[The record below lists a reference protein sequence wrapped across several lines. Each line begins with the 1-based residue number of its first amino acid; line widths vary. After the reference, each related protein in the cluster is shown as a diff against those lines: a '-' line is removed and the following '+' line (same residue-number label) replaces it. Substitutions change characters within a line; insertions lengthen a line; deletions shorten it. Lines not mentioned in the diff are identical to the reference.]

1 MHSQKSLSRLGTLSD
16 TVEMLLHT
24 LDNRLSSIYRHRYH
38 NMIHP
43 VDDCCHWKFPESLI
57 QRNQRLIS
65 MCVVNVTKRE
75 KKKKEI
81 IKLKWRFIGFEWKIN
96 LKQNT
101 QQFYVLNCIV

>member
-1 MHSQKSLSRLGTLSD
+1 
-16 TVEMLLHT
+16 
-24 LDNRLSSIYRHRYH
+24 
-38 NMIHP
+38 
-43 VDDCCHWKFPESLI
+43 
-57 QRNQRLIS
+57 